1 MSFSPF
7 IAVHGGVG
15 APRVYSDGCE
25 AAASRG
31 LERLA
36 DGGDALQAAIAAAV
50 VLEDDGRF
58 NAGSGSSLRIDG
70 QTLETDAAVMD
81 STGKLGAV
89 AALQGFK
96 NPVKVAEAVT
106 TTPHVMLVGEGARE
120 FALKRG
126 FASHPGPT
134 PKALERYR
142 EVMRAMREHDY
153 SDIPDFWRTYDLKAD
168 WNFERPYDD
177 VFAMCDTIGAV
188 AMDAQGRFAAA
199 VSTGGSAPMLKG
211 RVGDSPLPGCGYYAG
226 SDGAV
231 VATGIGEAI
240 IMKMLSRTVYDWIA
254 AGTHPQE
261 ACERGVA
268 LFDEAVPIGLI
279 AVSRAGTGTHN
290 NREMPTHQ
298 LALTASRP

>member
-1 MSFSPF
+1 MTFTPF

-15 APRVYSDGCE
+15 APRVFSDGCE
-25 AAASRG
+25 AATARG
-31 LERLA
+31 MALLT
-36 DGGDALQAAIAAAV
+36 DGQDALAAAIAAAE

-70 QTLETDAAVMD
+70 VTLETDAAVMD
-81 STGKLGAV
+81 STGKLGSV

-96 NPVKVAEAVT
+96 NPVRVAEAVT
-106 TTPHVMLVGEGARE
+106 TTPHLMLVGEGARE

-126 FASHPGPT
+126 FAPHPGPG
-134 PKALERYR
+134 PLAHERYA
-142 EVMRAMREHDY
+142 EVMKAMREHDY
-153 SDIPDFWRTYDLKAD
+153 SDIPAFWRTYDLKAD

-188 AMDAQGRFAAA
+188 SMDAEGRFAAA

-226 SDGAV
+226 PEGAV

-240 IMKMLSRTVYDWIA
+240 IMKMLSKTVYDWIA
-254 AGTHPQE
+254 AGAHPQE
-261 ACERGVA
+261 ACERGIA
-268 LFDEAVPIGLI
+268 LFPDEIPVGLI
-279 AVSRAGTGTHN
+279 AVSREGTGTHN

-298 LALTASRP
+298 LSLAAR

>member
-1 MSFSPF
+1 MTFTPF

-15 APRVYSDGCE
+15 APKAFSDGCE
-25 AAASRG
+25 AAIARG
-31 LERLA
+31 MELLREGQEALA
-36 DGGDALQAAIAAAV
+36 AAIAAAV

-58 NAGSGSSLRIDG
+58 NAGTGSSLRIDG
-70 QTLETDAAVMD
+70 KTLETDAAVMD

-96 NPVKVAEAVT
+96 NPVRVAEAVT
-106 TTPHVMLVGEGARE
+106 TTPHIMLVGEGARE

-126 FASHPGPT
+126 FEAHPGPM
-134 PKALERYR
+134 PLAHERYA
-142 EVMRAMREHDY
+142 EVMKAMREHDY
-153 SDIPDFWRTYDLKAD
+153 SDMPAFWRSYDFKAD

-188 AMDAQGRFAAA
+188 SMDAEGRFAAA

-226 SDGAV
+226 SEGAV

-240 IMKMLSRTVYDWIA
+240 IMKMLSKTVYDWIA

-261 ACERGVA
+261 ACERGIA
-268 LFDEAVPIGLI
+268 LFPESIPVGLI
-279 AVSRAGTGTHN
+279 AVSREGTGTHN

-298 LALTASRP
+298 LSLAAR

>member
-1 MSFSPF
+1 MTFTPF

-15 APRVYSDGCE
+15 APRAFSDGCE
-25 AAASRG
+25 AATARG
-31 LERLA
+31 MELLRDGQEALA
-36 DGGDALQAAIAAAV
+36 AAIAAAET
-50 VLEDDGRF
+50 LEDDGRF

-70 QTLETDAAVMD
+70 VTLETDAAVMD

-96 NPVKVAEAVT
+96 NPVRVAEAVT
-106 TTPHVMLVGEGARE
+106 TTPHLMLVGEGARE
-120 FALKRG
+120 FATKRG
-126 FASHPGPT
+126 FAPHPGPG
-134 PKALERYR
+134 KLAHERYA
-142 EVMRAMREHDY
+142 EVMTAMREHDY
-153 SDIPDFWRTYDLKAD
+153 SDIPAFWRTYDLKAD

-226 SDGAV
+226 TEGAV

-240 IMKMLSRTVYDWIA
+240 IMKMLSKTVYDWIA
-254 AGTHPQE
+254 AGAHPQE
-261 ACERGVA
+261 ACERGIA
-268 LFDEAVPIGLI
+268 LFPDEIPVGLI
-279 AVSRAGTGTHN
+279 AVSREGTGTHN

-298 LALTASRP
+298 LALAAK